1 MEEKIKPLFDLSG
14 KVAIITGSSKGI
26 GAAMARGLAEFGAKV
41 VISSR
46 KQEAVDE
53 LAATFNANG
62 LEAIGIGCHVGKP
75 EQRAELIKKTVSH
88 YGRLDIII
96 NNAATSVH
104 FGPIE
109 TGDSAAFDKTM
120 DINVKAPFELCKLA
134 LPYMKKAGGGSII
147 NVSSV
152 EGLKPAFGLGIY
164 SVSKASIKMLTENM
178 AKEWGKYGVR
188 ANSIMPGLVKTK
200 LSQALWSNDALLQ
213 SYNQQVPLGRIAKPE
228 ELAGIAIFLASDASS
243 YVTGGVFTVDGG
255 YMLG

>member
-1 MEEKIKPLFDLSG
+1 MFDLTG
-14 KVAIITGSSKGI
+14 KVAIVTGASKGI
-26 GAAMARGLAEFGAKV
+26 GASIARGLAEFGAKV

-46 KQEAVDE
+46 NQESVDQV
-53 LAATFNANG
+53 AASFKEDG
-62 LEAIGIGCHVGKP
+62 LTAIGISCHVGIAD
-75 EQRAELIKKTVSH
+75 QRQQLIEKTIRA
-88 YGRLDIII
+88 YGRLDILV

-104 FGPIE
+104 YGPIE
-109 TGDSAAFDKTM
+109 TGEELAFDKTM
-120 DINVKAPFELCKLA
+120 NINVKAPFELSKLA
-134 LPYMKKAGGGSII
+134 LPHFQKAGGGSVI

-164 SVSKASIKMLTENM
+164 SVSKASIKMLTENL

-200 LSQALWSNDALLQ
+200 LSQALWSNEKVLGA
-213 SYNQQVPLGRIAKPE
+213 YTAHVPMGRMAMPD
-228 ELAGIAIFLASDASS
+228 ELAGVAVFLASDAAS